1 MTTNTF
7 GLKMT
12 GLRDAADSTEDF
24 GWNGLNYNE
33 LFYNMRT
40 GKVWTVRQCSVRHT
54 AETEYNNSSVIKIG
68 NLTDRYSE
76 QQLAIKVYRGMQKHG
91 RITRA

>member
-1 MTTNTF
+1 MRTETF
-7 GLKMT
+7 GLRMT

-40 GKVWTVRQCSVRHT
+40 GKVWMVRQCCIGHT
-54 AETEYNNSSVIKIG
+54 AETEYNNPAIVKIG
-68 NLTDRYSE
+68 NVTDKLSE
-76 QQLAIKVYRGMQKHG
+76 QQLAIKVYRGIQKQG